1 MLKDKFLTVTAL
13 EITNE
18 IGDGEYERVELKINY
33 DLIGAIQGKD
43 VLLKD
48 AQTELYLGNK
58 RFSDILLPDK
68 KSVQIM

>member
-1 MLKDKFLTVTAL
+1 MKDKFLTVTAL

-18 IGDGEYERVELKINY
+18 IGSGEYKRVELMINY
-33 DLIGAIQGKD
+33 DLIGAIQGKN

-48 AQTELYLGNK
+48 AQTELYVGNK

-68 KSVQIM
+68 KPVQIM